1 MDKPRGIKV
10 IATLILIFSGLSFL
24 GTIFMYLLWG
34 LSSYNNL
41 IIEVIGL
48 VLTIIFIIGAVGLL
62 KYKEWGRKI
71 VIFTAIGFLLLEISN
86 IIYAGI
92 YGISLLLYTELFMFI
107 IGAILYGLLIFYLSK
122 KKVKEAFQ

>member
-1 MDKPRGIKV
+1 MDKPRGIKI
-10 IATLILIFSGLSFL
+10 IAILILIFSGLSFL

>member
-107 IGAILYGLLIFYLSK
+107 IGAILYGLMI
-122 KKVKEAFQ
+122 